1 MNKQNKK
8 EQKNKKT
15 KIFIYLLFFITLLLL
30 YSHYIEPNNLTIKEY
45 KIENKNIPNSFDG
58 LKIVHFSD
66 IHYKSTVDINYLKKI
81 VKLINKQK
89 PDIVIFTGD
98 FLDKRFNYTD
108 KEIENAKNEINK
120 IESTLGNFAVTGNHD
135 IIKNPEMFTE
145 IFSDNFTILNDE
157 EKLLYYKDT
166 TPISIIGFQ
175 DALEAKVDYEIL
187 EKENTYFRIILAHEP
202 DEYNKI
208 KEYDFNILLSGHSHN
223 GQVRLPL
230 IGAIYTPTGSK
241 TYYENYYKLDNKEIF
256 ISNGIG
262 TSGLDVR
269 FLSTP
274 SINLYRLY
282 AY

>member
-1 MNKQNKK
+1 MNKQTNK
-8 EQKNKKT
+8 ENKKT

-30 YSHYIEPNNLTIKEY
+30 YTHYIETNNLTIKEY
-45 KIENKNIPNSFDG
+45 KIENKSIPNSFDG
-58 LKIVHFSD
+58 IKIIHFSD

-98 FLDKRFNYTD
+98 FLDKRFNYND
-108 KEIENAKNEINK
+108 KEIENAKKEINK
-120 IESTLGNFAVTGNHD
+120 IESTLGNFAVSGNHD
-135 IIKNPEMFTE
+135 IKKSSETFNK
-145 IFSDNFTILNDE
+145 IFNENFTILNNE
-157 EKLLYYKDT
+157 EKLLYYKET
-166 TPISIIGFQ
+166 TPISIVGFQ
-175 DALEAKVDYEIL
+175 DALETKVNYELL
-187 EKENTYFRIILAHEP
+187 EKENPYYRIILAHEP

-223 GQVRLPL
+223 GQVRFPL
-230 IGAIYTPTGSK
+230 IGAIYTPEGSK
-241 TYYENYYKLDNKEIF
+241 NYYENYYNLDNKEIF

-262 TSGLDVR
+262 TSGLDIR

>member
-1 MNKQNKK
+1 MNKQTKK
-8 EQKNKKT
+8 NQTNKKT

-135 IIKNPEMFTE
+135 IIKNPETFNE
-145 IFSDNFTILNDE
+145 IFSNNFTILNNE
-157 EKLLYYKDT
+157 EKLLYYEDT

-175 DALEAKVDYEIL
+175 DALEGKVNYEML
-187 EKENTYFRIILAHEP
+187 EKENPYFRIILAHEP